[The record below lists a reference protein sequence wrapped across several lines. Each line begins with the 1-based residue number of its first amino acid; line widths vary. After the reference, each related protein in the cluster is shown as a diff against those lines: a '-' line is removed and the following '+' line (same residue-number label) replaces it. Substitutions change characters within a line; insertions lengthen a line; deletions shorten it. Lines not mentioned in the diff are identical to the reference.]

1 MAVFTTMTDAER
13 AVAVK
18 EIAADAKVHISNHSL
33 VCHKI
38 SILRDIETNRK
49 EFREL
54 TDEIAMLLTYD
65 ATRDLP
71 MRTTT
76 ITTGMG
82 VEMETQVL
90 ENDDVMLG
98 IILRAS
104 LGMMNG
110 MLKLLP
116 NARVGYIGKYRNPD
130 TKAPEEYYL
139 KIPENIGNRDVFVTD
154 PMLATGGSAVATIND
169 LKKRGYRKIHFIC
182 VLAAPEGVVALRKAH
197 PDVDI
202 YIGALDEKLD
212 ENAYILPGLG
222 DAGDRLYGTK

>member
-1 MAVFTTMTDAER
+1 MGGTTMTNEQREVAR
-13 AVAVK
+13 ARI
-18 EIAADAKVHISNHSL
+18 EADEKVYISDHPL
-33 VCHKI
+33 MHHKI
-38 SILRDIETNRK
+38 SVLRDINTNRK

-65 ATRDLP
+65 ATRNLP
-71 MRTTT
+71 MRTVVT
-76 ITTGMG
+76 TTGMG
-82 VEMETQVL
+82 VRMETQVL
-90 ENDDVMLG
+90 ERDDVVLG
-98 IILRAS
+98 VILRAS

-110 MLKLLP
+110 FLKLLP

-139 KIPENIGNRDVFVTD
+139 KVPQDIGNQDVFVMD
-154 PMLATGGSAVATIND
+154 PMLATGGSAIASISD
-169 LKKRGYRKIHFIC
+169 LKNNGCQKIHFIC
-182 VLAAPEGVVALRKAH
+182 ILAAPEGVMALRKAH

-202 YIGALDEKLD
+202 YIGEVDERLD